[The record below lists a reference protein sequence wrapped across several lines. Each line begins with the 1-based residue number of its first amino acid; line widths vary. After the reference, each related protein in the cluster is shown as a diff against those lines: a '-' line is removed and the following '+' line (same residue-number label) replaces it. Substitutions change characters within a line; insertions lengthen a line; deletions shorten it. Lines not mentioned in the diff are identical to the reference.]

1 MTAGLPHGA
10 RFTIVLPASPAGP
23 ASTSA
28 DASISATTSSEA
40 AAPAAED
47 TIEREF

>member
-1 MTAGLPHGA
+1 VT
-10 RFTIVLPASPAGP
+10 SAGP
-23 ASTSA
+23 ASISDGASTSVG
-28 DASISATTSSEA
+28 ASISDA